1 MQSCARS
8 WGSWGVLLLARSVRP
23 RHLGGGTRV
32 VGKLHATAGIPDCGP
47 AAARFL
53 GTGTGTETGTGSCST
68 SSRRIERILPRH
80 DDFSERHIGPGE
92 REKRE
97 MLDALGLES
106 ISQLIE
112 NTIPES
118 IRMQRSMKMDDPLCE
133 NEVLESLQKIA
144 SKNQLWRSYIGMG
157 YYNCSVPPPIQRNL
171 LENSGWVTQY
181 TPYQPEVSQGRLES
195 LLNYQT
201 MICDITGMAVANAS
215 LLDEGTAAAE
225 AMQLCHRQNK
235 RRTFYIDP
243 RCHPQTI
250 AVVQTRANY
259 IGVKTLLK
267 QPHEMDFSGKDVS
280 GVLFQYPDTD
290 GRVEDFTALVDRAH
304 KGGALAC
311 CATDLMALCVLRPP
325 GEFGVDIALGSSQR
339 FGVPL
344 CYGGPHAAFFSVKD
358 SLVRMMP
365 GRMVGVTRDAAGKEV
380 YRLALQTREQHIRR
394 DKATSNICTA
404 QALLA
409 NMAAMFAVYHGP
421 QGLKHIAE
429 RTHGAALILA
439 EGLKRAGHRLHS
451 DMFFDTLKINCS
463 LAAAK
468 DVLERADQ
476 RRINLRIYGEGELG
490 VSLDETVTER
500 DLDDLLWVFGCE
512 SSAELIAEK
521 MGERVKG
528 VMGSPFKRTSKYL
541 SHAVFNSYHSETNIV
556 RYMKR
561 LENKDISLVHS
572 MIPLGSCT
580 MKLNSS
586 SELMPITWKEF
597 ANLHP
602 FVPLD
607 QAQGYQQL
615 FKQLERDLCE
625 ITGYDKI
632 SFQPNSGAQGEY
644 AGLAAI
650 KAYLNSQGQSQRAVC
665 LIPKS
670 AHGTNPASAQMAG
683 MKVQVVEVD
692 KDGNIDLAHLKAL
705 VDKHKASLAAM
716 MITYPSTFGVF
727 EENISDV
734 CDLIHQHGG
743 QVYLDGANMN
753 AQVGLCRPGDY
764 GSDVSHL
771 NLHKTFCIPHGGGGP
786 GMGPIGVK
794 SHLAPFLPSHPV
806 VPMHSVNT
814 SSSLGTISAAPWG
827 SSAILP
833 ISWAYIKMMGSK
845 GLAHATEVAIL
856 NANYMAKR
864 LEGPYKVLFKG
875 RKGFVAHEFIL
886 DVRSFKKTAN
896 IEAVDVAKRLQDYG
910 FHAPTMS
917 WPVAG
922 TLMIEPTESED
933 KAEMDRF
940 CDALLAIRQEIAD
953 IEEGRM
959 DSRVNPLKMSPHSL
973 ASISSS
979 SWDRPYSREQAAF
992 PLPFIRPETKFWPSI
1007 SRIDDIYGDQHLVCT
1022 CPPMEA
1028 YESPYEEKRAS
1039 S

>member
-1 MQSCARS
+1 MQCCAKS
-8 WGSWGVLLLARSVRP
+8 GGFLISRSVNRLVRSKNLQNFERLLIRNQQVVAP
-23 RHLGGGTRV
+23 IRELRTSVVFQTR
-32 VGKLHATAGIPDCGP
+32 K
-47 AAARFL
+47 
-53 GTGTGTETGTGSCST
+53 
-68 SSRRIERILPRH
+68 IEIMLPRH
-80 DDFSERHIGPGE
+80 DDFTERHIGPGE
-92 REKRE
+92 KEKKE
-97 MLDALGLES
+97 MLSTLELES
-106 ISQLIE
+106 VEELIE
-112 NTIPES
+112 KTIPSS
-118 IRMQRSMKMDDPLCE
+118 IRLKRVMKMDDPICE
-133 NEVLESLQKIA
+133 NEILESLQKIA
-144 SKNQLWRSYIGMG
+144 SKNKLWRSYIGMG
-157 YYNCSVPPPIQRNL
+157 YYSCAVPPVIQRNL

-181 TPYQPEVSQGRLES
+181 TPYQPEVAQGRLES

-201 MICDITGMAVANAS
+201 MVCDLTGLAVANAS

-235 RRTFYIDP
+235 RNTFYIDP

-250 AVVQTRANY
+250 AVVRTRANY
-259 IGVKTLLK
+259 IGVKTILK
-267 QPHEMDFSGKDVS
+267 LPHEMDFSGKDVS

-311 CATDLMALCVLRPP
+311 CATDLLALCILRPP
-325 GEFGVDIALGSSQR
+325 GEFGVDVALGSSQR

-344 CYGGPHAAFFSVKD
+344 CYGGPHAAFFSVKE

-421 QGLKHIAE
+421 QGLRHIAE
-429 RTHGAALILA
+429 RTHNAVLILA
-439 EGLKRAGHRLHS
+439 EGLKRAGHKLQHE
-451 DMFFDTLKINCS
+451 MFFDTLKIHCS
-463 LAAAK
+463 VAAK
-468 DVLERADQ
+468 DILERAVQ
-476 RRINLRIYGEGELG
+476 REINLRIYSEEVLG

-521 MGERVKG
+521 MSGLTKG
-528 VMGSPFKRTSKYL
+528 LLGSPFKRTSKYL
-541 SHAVFNSYHSETNIV
+541 NHPVFNSYHSETNIV

-586 SELMPITWKEF
+586 AELMPITWREF
-597 ANLHP
+597 ANIHP

-607 QAQGYQQL
+607 QAVGYQQL
-615 FKQLERDLCE
+615 FHQLEKDLCE

-650 KAYLNSQGQSQRAVC
+650 KAYLNSKGESHRLVC

-692 KDGNIDLAHLKAL
+692 KDGSIDVVHLKAM
-705 VDKHKASLAAM
+705 VEKHKAKLAAM
-716 MITYPSTFGVF
+716 MITYPSTNGVF
-727 EENISDV
+727 EENVREV
-734 CDLIHQHGG
+734 CDLIHENGG

-794 SHLAPFLPSHPV
+794 EHLAPFLPSHPV
-806 VPMHSVNT
+806 VPMQAGDALN
-814 SSSLGTISAAPWG
+814 SLGTISAAPWG

-833 ISWAYIKMMGSK
+833 ISWAYIKMMGAR
-845 GLAHATEVAIL
+845 GLMHATEVAIL

-864 LEGPYKVLFKG
+864 LENHYKVLFRG
-875 RKGFVAHEFIL
+875 SQGFVAHEFIL
-886 DVRSFKKTAN
+886 DIRPFKKTAN

-940 CDALLAIRQEIAD
+940 CDALIGIRQEIAD

-959 DSRVNPLKMSPHSL
+959 DLRVNPLKMSPHSL
-973 ASISSS
+973 AVLASST
-979 SWDRPYSREQAAF
+979 WDRPYSRELAAF
-992 PLPFIRPETKFWPSI
+992 PISFVKPETKFWPSI

-1022 CPPMEA
+1022 CPPMDV
-1028 YESPYEEKRAS
+1028 YESPYEQVAS

>member
-1 MQSCARS
+1 MQSCAKS
-8 WGSWGVLLLARSVRP
+8 WGIFLAKSVSP
-23 RHLGGGTRV
+23 SAPCRHLSVKSRV
-32 VGKLHATAGIPDCGP
+32 VWKLQCRIRNSGASLT
-47 AAARFL
+47 AAARGL
-53 GTGTGTETGTGSCST
+53 RTSAAV
-68 SSRRIERILPRH
+68 SSRQIERILPRH
-80 DDFSERHIGPGE
+80 DDFAERHIGPGE

-106 ISQLIE
+106 IDQLIE
-112 NTIPES
+112 NTVPAS
-118 IRMQRSMKMDDPLCE
+118 IRMQWSMKMDDPVCE
-133 NEVLESLQKIA
+133 NEILESLQKIA
-144 SKNQLWRSYIGMG
+144 SMNKVWRSYIGMG

-171 LENSGWVTQY
+171 LENAGWVTQY

-201 MICDITGMAVANAS
+201 MICDITGMPVANAS

-250 AVVQTRANY
+250 AVVQTRAKY
-259 IGVKTLLK
+259 INWKSLFMTKYCGLLHISSPG
-267 QPHEMDFSGKDVS
+267 Q
-280 GVLFQYPDTD
+280 
-290 GRVEDFTALVDRAH
+290 ALV
-304 KGGALAC
+304 C
-311 CATDLMALCVLRPP
+311 CATDLLALCVLRPP
-325 GEFGVDIALGSSQR
+325 GEFGVDVALGSSQR

-344 CYGGPHAAFFSVKD
+344 CYGGPHAAFFAVKD
-358 SLVRMMP
+358 NLVRMMP

-409 NMAAMFAVYHGP
+409 NMAAMYTLYHGP

-429 RTHGAALILA
+429 RTHNAALILA

-451 DMFFDTLKINCS
+451 EMFFDTLKINCS
-463 LAAAK
+463 VAAK
-468 DVLERADQ
+468 DILERAMQ
-476 RRINLRIYGEGELG
+476 REINLRVYSEGVVRIIYVIGN
-490 VSLDETVTER
+490 
-500 DLDDLLWVFGCE
+500 LLTDHRRWGGTF
-512 SSAELIAEK
+512 
-521 MGERVKG
+521 
-528 VMGSPFKRTSKYL
+528 F
-541 SHAVFNSYHSETNIV
+541 SHN
-556 RYMKR
+556 
-561 LENKDISLVHS
+561 LQ
-572 MIPLGSCT
+572 GSCT

-586 SELMPITWKEF
+586 SELMPITWREF
-597 ANLHP
+597 ANIHP

-607 QAQGYQQL
+607 QAEGYQKL
-615 FKQLERDLCE
+615 FRQLEKDLCE
-625 ITGYDKI
+625 VTGYDKI

-650 KAYLNSQGQSQRAVC
+650 KAYLNSKGESSR
-665 LIPKS
+665 S
-670 AHGTNPASAQMAG
+670 
-683 MKVQVVEVD
+683 
-692 KDGNIDLAHLKAL
+692 

-727 EENISDV
+727 EEHIRDI
-734 CDLIHQHGG
+734 CDLIHENGG

-794 SHLAPFLPSHPV
+794 AHLAPFLPSHPV
-806 VPMHSVNT
+806 VAMQSINA

-833 ISWAYIKMMGSK
+833 ISWAYIKMMGAK
-845 GLAHATEVAIL
+845 GLLHATEVAIL

-864 LEGPYKVLFKG
+864 LEGHYKILFRG

-886 DVRSFKKTAN
+886 DVRPFKKTAN

-917 WPVAG
+917 WPVSG

-940 CDALLAIRQEIAD
+940 CDALLGIRQEIAD

-959 DSRVNPLKMSPHSL
+959 DSRINPLKMAPHSL
-973 ASISSS
+973 ACISSS
-979 SWDRPYSREQAAF
+979 NWDRPYSREFAAF

-1022 CPPMEA
+1022 CPPMEV

>member
-8 WGSWGVLLLARSVRP
+8 WGLLCRSVRVQG
-23 RHLGGGTRV
+23 RVLGG
-32 VGKLHATAGIPDCGP
+32 
-47 AAARFL
+47 
-53 GTGTGTETGTGSCST
+53 
-68 SSRRIERILPRH
+68 SRRSPWGQVQGARTISRLSAALASSSGTQRQIERLFPQH
-80 DDFSERHIGPGE
+80 DDFSERHIGPGDK
-92 REKRE
+92 EKRE
-97 MLDALGLES
+97 MLETLGLES
-106 ISQLIE
+106 IEELID
-112 NTIPES
+112 NTLPAS
-118 IRMQRSMKMDDPLCE
+118 IRLSRPLKMDDQVCE
-133 NEVLESLQKIA
+133 NEVLEKLHGIA
-144 SKNQLWRSYIGMG
+144 SKNKIWRSYIGMG
-157 YYNCSVPPPIQRNL
+157 YYNCSVPQAILRNL
-171 LENSGWVTQY
+171 LENAGWVTQY

-201 MICDITGMAVANAS
+201 MVCDITGMDVANAS

-225 AMQLCHRQNK
+225 AMQLCHRHNK
-235 RRTFYIDP
+235 RRKFYVDS

-259 IGVKTLLK
+259 IGVTTELML
-267 QPHEMDFSGKDVS
+267 PHEMDFSGKDVS
-280 GVLFQYPDTD
+280 GVLFQYPDTN
-290 GRVEDFTALVDRAH
+290 GRVEDFTQLVDRAH
-304 KGGALAC
+304 QNGTLAC
-311 CATDLMALCVLRPP
+311 CATDLLALCILRPP

-344 CYGGPHAAFFSVKD
+344 GYGGPHAAFFAVKEN
-358 SLVRMMP
+358 LIRMMP

-409 NMAAMFAVYHGP
+409 NMAAMFCVYHGAN
-421 QGLKHIAE
+421 GLKHIA
-429 RTHGAALILA
+429 RRVHNATLILS
-439 EGLKRAGHRLHS
+439 EGLKRAGHHLHHE
-451 DMFFDTLKINCS
+451 MFFDTLKINCGCPVKEV
-463 LAAAK
+463 LDRAA
-468 DVLERADQ
+468 Q
-476 RRINLRIYGEGELG
+476 RQINLRIYSDGALG
-490 VSLDETVTER
+490 VSIDETVKEK

-512 SSAELIAEK
+512 SSAELIAEN
-521 MGERVKG
+521 MGEEHTG
-528 VMGSPFKRTSKYL
+528 ILATAFKRTSKFL
-541 SHAVFNSYHSETNIV
+541 THQVFNSYHSETNIV

-561 LENKDISLVHS
+561 LENKDVSLVHS

-586 SELMPITWKEF
+586 SELTPITWPEF
-597 ANLHP
+597 ANIHP

-615 FKQLERDLCE
+615 FKELERDLCE

-650 KAYLNSQGQSQRAVC
+650 KAYLNGKGEHHRSVC

-683 MKVQVVEVD
+683 MKIQPVEVD
-692 KDGNIDLAHLKAL
+692 KDGSIDLAHLRAM
-705 VDKHKASLAAM
+705 VDKHKDNLAAI
-716 MITYPSTFGVF
+716 MITYPSTNGVF
-727 EENISDV
+727 EEDIGDV
-734 CDLIHQHGG
+734 CELIHKHGG

-794 SHLAPFLPSHPV
+794 KHLAPYLPSHPV
-806 VPMHSVNT
+806 IAFQDDGQ
-814 SSSLGTISAAPWG
+814 SLGTISAAPWG

-845 GLAHATEVAIL
+845 GLKHATEIAIL

-864 LEGPYKVLFKG
+864 LEKQYKVLFRG
-875 RKGFVAHEFIL
+875 SRGYVAHEFIL
-886 DVRSFKKTAN
+886 DIRPFKKSAN
-896 IEAVDVAKRLQDYG
+896 IEAADVAKRLQDYG

-933 KAEMDRF
+933 KAELDRF
-940 CDALLAIRQEIAD
+940 CDAMISIRQEIAD

-959 DSRVNPLKMSPHSL
+959 DSRINPLKMAPHTL
-973 ASISSS
+973 TSIASS
-979 SWDRPYSREQAAF
+979 SWDRPYSREVAAF
-992 PLPFIRPETKFWPSI
+992 PLSFVKPESKFWPTI
-1007 SRIDDIYGDQHLVCT
+1007 ARIDDLYGDQHLVCT
-1022 CPPMEA
+1022 CPPMET
-1028 YESPYEEKRAS
+1028 YESPFTEQKRVVS
-1039 S
+1039 

>member
-1 MQSCARS
+1 MQSCAKS
-8 WGSWGVLLLARSVRP
+8 WGIFLAKSVNPRASC
-23 RHLGGGTRV
+23 RHLSDKSRV
-32 VGKLHATAGIPDCGP
+32 VWKLQCRIRNSGASLPT
-47 AAARFL
+47 AARGL
-53 GTGTGTETGTGSCST
+53 RTSAAV
-68 SSRRIERILPRH
+68 SSRQIERILPRH
-80 DDFSERHIGPGE
+80 DDFAERHIGPGE

-106 ISQLIE
+106 IDQLIE
-112 NTIPES
+112 NTVPSS
-118 IRMQRSMKMDDPLCE
+118 IRIQRSMKMDDPICE
-133 NEVLESLQKIA
+133 SEILDTLQKIA
-144 SKNQLWRSYIGMG
+144 SKNKVWRSYIGMG
-157 YYNCSVPPPIQRNL
+157 YYSCLVPPPIQRNL

-201 MICDITGMAVANAS
+201 MICDLTGMPMANAS

-235 RRTFYIDP
+235 RRNFYIDP

-259 IGVKTLLK
+259 IGVKTALK
-267 QPHEMDFSGKDVS
+267 LPHEMDFSGNDVS

-290 GRVEDFTALVDRAH
+290 GKVEDFTALVDRAH

-311 CATDLMALCVLRPP
+311 CATDLLALCVLRPP

-344 CYGGPHAAFFSVKD
+344 CYGGPHAAFFAVKD
-358 SLVRMMP
+358 NLIRMMP

-409 NMAAMFAVYHGP
+409 NMAAMFALYHGP

-429 RTHGAALILA
+429 RTHNAALILA

-451 DMFFDTLKINCS
+451 EMFFDTLKINCS
-463 LAAAK
+463 VAAK
-468 DVLERADQ
+468 DIVERAAQ
-476 RRINLRIYGEGELG
+476 RQINLRIYTEGVLG
-490 VSLDETVTER
+490 VSLDEMVTER

-528 VMGSPFKRTSKYL
+528 IMGSPFKRTSKYL
-541 SHAVFNSYHSETNIV
+541 THQVFN
-556 RYMKR
+556 R
-561 LENKDISLVHS
+561 LVFSIKLVDIQAKHEVVLESCILSGSL
-572 MIPLGSCT
+572 
-580 MKLNSS
+580 
-586 SELMPITWKEF
+586 EF
-597 ANLHP
+597 ANIHP

-607 QAQGYQQL
+607 QAEGYQKL
-615 FKQLERDLCE
+615 FRQLERDLCE
-625 ITGYDKI
+625 VTGYDNI

-650 KAYLNSQGQSQRAVC
+650 KAYLNSKGESSRSVC

-692 KDGNIDLAHLKAL
+692 KDGNIDMAHLNAL

-716 MITYPSTFGVF
+716 MVTYPSTFGVF
-727 EENISDV
+727 EEQIRDV
-734 CDLIHQHGG
+734 CDLIHKNGG

-794 SHLAPFLPSHPV
+794 AHLAPFLPSHPV
-806 VPMHSVNT
+806 VPMHSGNT
-814 SSSLGTISAAPWG
+814 SNSLGTISAAPWG

-833 ISWAYIKMMGSK
+833 ISWAYIKMMGAK
-845 GLAHATEVAIL
+845 GLRHATEVAIL

-864 LEGPYKVLFKG
+864 LEGHYKVLFRG

-886 DVRSFKKTAN
+886 DVRPFKKTAN

-940 CDALLAIRQEIAD
+940 CDALLGIRQEIAD

-959 DSRVNPLKMSPHSL
+959 DSRINPLKMAPHSL
-973 ASISSS
+973 ACISSS
-979 SWDRPYSREQAAF
+979 NWDRPYSREHAAF